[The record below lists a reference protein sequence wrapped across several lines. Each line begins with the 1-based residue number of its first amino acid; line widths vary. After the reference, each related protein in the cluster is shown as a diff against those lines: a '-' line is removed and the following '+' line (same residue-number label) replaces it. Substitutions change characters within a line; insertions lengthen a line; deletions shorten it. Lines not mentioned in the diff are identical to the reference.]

1 MKDPMTRTA
10 RQLLCLLPALVAGL
24 LGGCRNYY
32 LEGSPRAL
40 AAYNAFGEKTAT
52 CALINRRHADPLT
65 DPTAAPESGGLG
77 FRLGGRGESVV
88 IEGVDGRADS
98 FFTRLGTAG
107 LTASL
112 RPGDW
117 ALSLGLDRPLSYDF
131 HLGENDELAV
141 EGSLWRLGAVVSY
154 GGDLR
159 LGLGAAALYGSR
171 RYAQHPLGEEA
182 VELADALSG
191 WRTAGGVR
199 LSVDDW
205 RLGLTLQSAAALP
218 VGPGLPWELE
228 LWTAIPLTG
237 FREERY
243 ALTLS
248 CGARLWPARK
258 GLSDAR
264 GMELDHLLADGIHGG
279 LGADWTTQGGWRIH
293 LGGHWGTYPVRTLDD
308 ATTLLVQQYAVGL
321 DFGSGPRWSATAAYE
336 LIGGRPGD
344 GFRNLRL
351 DVELGLRLDW

>member
-1 MKDPMTRTA
+1 MKDPMLRPA
-10 RQLLCLLPALVAGL
+10 RQLLYLLPALVAGL

-40 AAYNAFGEKTAT
+40 AAYNACGEKTT
-52 CALINRRHADPLT
+52 TRALINRRHDEPLE

-88 IEGVDGRADS
+88 VEGVGGRADS
-98 FFTRLGTAG
+98 FNTRLGTAG
-107 LTASL
+107 LTATL

-117 ALSLGLDRPLSYDF
+117 ALCLGLDRALSYDF

-141 EGSLWRLGAVVSY
+141 EGSLWRLGAAVSY

-159 LGLGAAALYGSR
+159 LGLGAATFYGSR
-171 RYAQHPLGEEA
+171 VYTERPPGEEA
-182 VELADALSG
+182 VELDDTLTGRRAS
-191 WRTAGGVR
+191 GGVR

-205 RLGLTLQSAAALP
+205 RLGLTIQSAVELP

-248 CGARLWPARK
+248 CGARLWPAGA

-264 GMELDHLLADGIHGG
+264 GTELDHLLADGIHGG
-279 LGADWTTQGGWRIH
+279 VGADWTSQGGWRIH

-308 ATTLLVQQYAVGL
+308 ATALLVQQYAVGL